1 MMVNI
6 FHEYCSLQVP
16 GAVPRLRLTVAHVPE
31 WGGRRRR
38 RRSDALCPVVEAALE
53 SENAVKAEE
62 ERQLQRRK

>member
-38 RRSDALCPVVEAALE
+38 RSDALCPVVEAALE
-53 SENAVKAEE
+53 SEDAVQAEE